1 MNGHKPD
8 FADLLTLD
16 SVDRDIF
23 RGLCHAGA
31 PMRAF
36 GGQVAAQ
43 AQVAAGRTVDPDR
56 RMHSLHGYFLRP
68 GRTDSPIVYLV
79 ERIRDGR
86 SFTTRRVSAV
96 QNGETIFS
104 MSASFQLPR
113 DAEETHQLRAP
124 DVPGPE
130 NLPRWWEPID
140 EAPEFRPFLLIDIRS
155 PRGLGGR
162 AGRTEASRA
171 TDGTGR
177 ATGSPE
183 AAGSAG
189 SAGSAT
195 GGPPAAPESTPDD
208 GMPRQNVWVRVDQ
221 TLPDDPLLHVC
232 ALTYLSDL
240 TLSSTA
246 YLPYA
251 GLPGRLDIVS
261 LDHAMW
267 FHRPFR
273 ADDWLLF
280 AQDSP
285 SAGGGRGLSR
295 GVFFNQ
301 DGQAVASAIQEA
313 GLFRR

>member
-1 MNGHKPD
+1 MTERKPD
-8 FADLLTLD
+8 FADLLMLE

-23 RGLCHAGA
+23 RGLCHDGA

-43 AQVAAGRTVDPDR
+43 AQVAAGRTVEPDR

-68 GRTDSPIVYLV
+68 GRTDAPIVYLV

-96 QNGETIFS
+96 QDGETIFS
-104 MSASFQLPR
+104 MSASFQRPR
-113 DAEETHQLRAP
+113 EADETHRLRAP

-130 NLPRWWEPID
+130 TLPRWWGPIE
-140 EAPEFRPFLLIDIRS
+140 EAPEYRPFLLIDVRS
-155 PRGLGGR
+155 TTGPLGG
-162 AGRTEASRA
+162 AEARQA
-171 TDGTGR
+171 
-177 ATGSPE
+177 AA
-183 AAGSAG
+183 AAGSV
-189 SAGSAT
+189 
-195 GGPPAAPESTPDD
+195 D
-208 GMPRQNVWVRVDQ
+208 GMPRQSVWVRVDQ
-221 TLPDDPLLHVC
+221 VLPDDPLLHVC

-240 TLSSTA
+240 TLASTA
-246 YLPYA
+246 SLPYN

-285 SAGGGRGLSR
+285 SADSGRGLSR
-295 GVFFNQ
+295 GMFFTR
-301 DGQAVASAIQEA
+301 DGLLVASAIQEV

>member
-1 MNGHKPD
+1 MTGHKPD

-96 QNGETIFS
+96 QDGETIFS

-155 PRGLGGR
+155 SRSP
-162 AGRTEASRA
+162 AGRTDGSRA

-183 AAGSAG
+183 AAS
-189 SAGSAT
+189 
-195 GGPPAAPESTPDD
+195 AAPESTAGD

>member
-1 MNGHKPD
+1 MTERKPD
-8 FADLLTLD
+8 FADLLMLE

-23 RGLCHAGA
+23 RGLCHDGA

-43 AQVAAGRTVDPDR
+43 AQVAAGRTVEPDR

-68 GRTDSPIVYLV
+68 GRTDAPIVYLV

-96 QNGETIFS
+96 QDGETIFS
-104 MSASFQLPR
+104 MSASFQRPR
-113 DAEETHQLRAP
+113 EADETHRLRAP

-130 NLPRWWEPID
+130 TLPRWWGPIE
-140 EAPEFRPFLLIDIRS
+140 EAPEYRPFLLIDVRS
-155 PRGLGGR
+155 TTGPLGG
-162 AGRTEASRA
+162 AEARQA
-171 TDGTGR
+171 
-177 ATGSPE
+177 AA
-183 AAGSAG
+183 AAGSV
-189 SAGSAT
+189 
-195 GGPPAAPESTPDD
+195 D
-208 GMPRQNVWVRVDQ
+208 GMPRQSVWVRVDQ
-221 TLPDDPLLHVC
+221 VLPDDPLLHVC

-240 TLSSTA
+240 TLASTA
-246 YLPYA
+246 RLPYN

-261 LDHAMW
+261 LDHVMW

-285 SAGGGRGLSR
+285 SADSGRGLSR
-295 GVFFNQ
+295 GMFFTR
-301 DGQAVASAIQEA
+301 DGLLVASAIQEA

>member
-1 MNGHKPD
+1 MTERKPD
-8 FADLLTLD
+8 FADLLMLE

-23 RGLCHAGA
+23 RGLCHDGA

-43 AQVAAGRTVDPDR
+43 AQVAAGRTVEPDR

-68 GRTDSPIVYLV
+68 GRTDAPIVYLV

-96 QNGETIFS
+96 QDGETIFS
-104 MSASFQLPR
+104 MSASFQRPR
-113 DAEETHQLRAP
+113 DADETHQREAP
-124 DVPGPE
+124 DVPEPE
-130 NLPRWWEPID
+130 TLRRWWGPID
-140 EAPEFRPFLLIDIRS
+140 EAPEYRPFLLIDIRS
-155 PRGLGGR
+155 TTGVPGR
-162 AGRTEASRA
+162 AA
-171 TDGTGR
+171 T
-177 ATGSPE
+177 
-183 AAGSAG
+183 
-189 SAGSAT
+189 
-195 GGPPAAPESTPDD
+195 PPIAAAPGPAD

-221 TLPDDPLLHVC
+221 VLPDDPLLHVC

-240 TLSSTA
+240 TLASTA
-246 YLPYA
+246 NLPYMA
-251 GLPGRLDIVS
+251 LPGRLDIVS

-285 SAGGGRGLSR
+285 SADSGRGLSR
-295 GVFFNQ
+295 GMFFTR
-301 DGQAVASAIQEA
+301 DGLLVASAIQEV